1 MLLPQ
6 ELDIPDQTR
15 RQNQGNSKLD
25 TKALLSHNDKTYI
38 VFEPVNAHAY
48 NI

>member
-1 MLLPQ
+1 MLPQ
-6 ELDIPDQTR
+6 EPGIPDQTR

-25 TKALLSHNDKTYI
+25 TKALLSQNDKTAIY
-38 VFEPVNAHAY
+38 FEPVKAHAY